1 MSRFG
6 GIRRFRSGDRLA
18 AFGYRFRFRTD
29 ETSVASV
36 AMVLID
42 VFKDSKSE
50 YKAKYEMQSNDP
62 V

>member
-6 GIRRFRSGDRLA
+6 GIRRFTSGDRLG
-18 AFGYRFRFRTD
+18 AFGYRFRFRSD
-29 ETSVASV
+29 ETSV

-42 VFKDSKSE
+42 VSKDSKSE